1 MARPTR
7 QARRER
13 REQQRADGGAGAPP
27 RSRPPEALASAP
39 GPASTEPAPPEAGRP
54 HRRGVIGFIG
64 ECWGELKKVEWPGQ
78 KQVMTGTVVVIIACS
93 IVGAYLWGVD
103 LALEPFVERI
113 LLGQ

>member
-13 REQQRADGGAGAPP
+13 REQQRADGTTAGERGRARLQQALEPTAEP
-27 RSRPPEALASAP
+27 ERPEARRSR
-39 GPASTEPAPPEAGRP
+39 G
-54 HRRGVIGFIG
+54 RGVIGFIG
-64 ECWGELKKVEWPGQ
+64 ECWAELKKVEWPGQ
-78 KQVMTGTVVVIIACS
+78 RQVMTGTVVVIIACS

>member
-13 REQQRADGGAGAPP
+13 REQARADGAAPE
-27 RSRPPEALASAP
+27 RARTRQQQAVAA
-39 GPASTEPAPPEAGRP
+39 ATEPALTEAAPR
-54 HRRGVIGFIG
+54 RRGGFFNFVV
-64 ECWGELKKVEWPGQ
+64 ECWAELKKVEWPGQ
-78 KQVMTGTVVVIIACS
+78 RQVMTGTVVVIIACS

-103 LALEPFVERI
+103 LALKPFVERV